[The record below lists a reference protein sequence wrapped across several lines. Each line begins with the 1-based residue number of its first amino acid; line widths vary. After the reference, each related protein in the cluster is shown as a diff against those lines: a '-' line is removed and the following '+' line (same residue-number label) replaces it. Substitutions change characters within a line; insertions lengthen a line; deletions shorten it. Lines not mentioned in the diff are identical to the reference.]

1 MQSRQWR
8 RWARV
13 LALVACAL
21 FALPRGAARGNDAE
35 EIPRGAR
42 VIKIGP
48 QAVVIEDAKGHVRMY
63 DDPSQQARPC
73 KSRLSCMGPALQV
86 LSVFGV
92 LVYEELTTAV
102 EGTEARATERIGP
115 LE

>member
-1 MQSRQWR
+1 
-8 RWARV
+8 V

-21 FALPRGAARGNDAE
+21 FAVPHGAARGNDAA

-48 QAVVIEDAKGHVRMY
+48 QAVVIQDAKGHVRMY

-73 KSRLSCMGPALQV
+73 KSKLSCMGPALQV

-102 EGTEARATERIGP
+102 EGTEARVTDRIGP

>member
-1 MQSRQWR
+1 MQSRRWR
-8 RWARV
+8 RWAQV
-13 LALVACAL
+13 LVLGACAL
-21 FALPRGAARGNDAE
+21 LALPHGTARGDAAA

-48 QAVVIEDAKGHVRMY
+48 QAVVIQDAKGHVRMY
-63 DDPSQQARPC
+63 DDPSQQARAC

-92 LVYEELTTAV
+92 LIYEELTEGV
-102 EGTEARATERIGP
+102 EGTEARATDRVSPVE
-115 LE
+115 